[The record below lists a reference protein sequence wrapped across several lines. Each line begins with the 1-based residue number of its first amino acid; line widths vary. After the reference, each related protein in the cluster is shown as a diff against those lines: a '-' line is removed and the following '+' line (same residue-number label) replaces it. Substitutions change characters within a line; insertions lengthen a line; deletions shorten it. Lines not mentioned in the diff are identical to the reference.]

1 VSDVLH
7 DLFTN
12 QQIRKLFYRT
22 RYLLALLLVVPLA
35 RYMHPQQLP
44 IAIVLS
50 LVGQLIQGWCFASLV
65 KNRELSIRGPYLLVR
80 NPMYLGRYFL
90 ILGFI
95 VLLSSPVAIVVYTVL
110 YYLYMLYRVKREE
123 RRLNRA
129 YTEEFRRY
137 CAEVH
142 RFWPT
147 WRKLREP
154 AVRFWD
160 NSMFLE
166 NNGHW
171 NILLTAIAYAA
182 VYGAHLVWPA

>member
-22 RYLLALLLVVPLA
+22 RYLLALVLVVPLA
-35 RYMHPQQLP
+35 RYMHPHLLP
-44 IAIVLS
+44 IAIGLS

-90 ILGFI
+90 ILGFV
-95 VLLSSPVAIVVYTVL
+95 VLLNSPVAIVVHTVL
-110 YYLYMLYRVKREE
+110 YFLYMLYRVKREE

-129 YTEEFRRY
+129 YTEEFQRY

-147 WRKLREP
+147 WGKLGDP
-154 AVRFWD
+154 GLRFWD

-171 NILLTAIAYAA
+171 NILLTLV
-182 VYGAHLVWPA
+182 VYVVVTTLHTVVFS

>member
-12 QQIRKLFYRT
+12 QRIRKLFYRT

-35 RYMHPQQLP
+35 RYMHPELLP
-44 IAIVLS
+44 FAIGLS
-50 LVGQLIQGWCFASLV
+50 LFGQAIQGWCFASLI

-90 ILGFI
+90 ILGF
-95 VLLSSPVAIVVYTVL
+95 VLLLGSPVAIVVHTVL

-137 CAEVH
+137 CSRVR
-142 RFWPT
+142 RFWPR
-147 WRKLREP
+147 WGKLLDP
-154 AVRFWD
+154 GVRFWD
-160 NSMFLE
+160 NAMFLE

-171 NILLTAIAYAA
+171 NILLTLVAYVAVTTLHVAA
-182 VYGAHLVWPA
+182 FA

>member
-1 VSDVLH
+1 MSDVLH

-12 QQIRKLFYRT
+12 PPIRKLFYRT
-22 RYLLALLLVVPLA
+22 RYLLALVLVVPLA
-35 RYMHPQQLP
+35 RYMHPELMP
-44 IAIVLS
+44 IAIALS
-50 LVGQLIQGWCFASLV
+50 LVGQLVQGWCFASLV

-90 ILGFI
+90 ILGFV
-95 VLLSSPVAIVVYTVL
+95 VLLDSPVAIAVYTVL

-129 YTEEFRRY
+129 YHEDFRSY

-147 WRKLREP
+147 WGKLKDP
-154 AVRFWD
+154 GLFFWD

-171 NILLTAIAYAA
+171 NILLTLLAYFA
-182 VYGAHLVWPA
+182 VYTLYTVVFA

>member
-22 RYLLALLLVVPLA
+22 RYLLALLLVLPLA
-35 RYMHPQQLP
+35 RYMHPRLLP
-44 IAIVLS
+44 IAIGLS
-50 LVGQLIQGWCFASLV
+50 LIGQLIQGWCFASLV

-95 VLLSSPVAIVVYTVL
+95 VLLSSPLAIVGYTVL

-137 CAEVH
+137 CAEVR
-142 RFWPT
+142 RFWPS
-147 WRKLREP
+147 WGKIREP

-160 NSMFLE
+160 NVMFLE

-171 NILLTAIAYAA
+171 NILLTLVAYVA
-182 VYGAHLVWPA
+182 VTTLHIVAFA